1 MFRRILIPTDF
12 STASEWA
19 FDDALRIA
27 ASTGGE
33 LLVLHVRRTWSTD
46 PAALRFP
53 ADASLYEYA
62 EQLELDKLLHRAHA
76 LHADVNARMIVRQA
90 PEAGPEICRTARDEN
105 ADLIVISI
113 HASHHVAHLFVGST
127 TKEVLS
133 DAPAPVL
140 AVRYGTRKRQ
150 SMRRLLVPIHLE
162 QSTTSALELA
172 AAVARKGDGELR
184 LLTVCEDDEP
194 RAIEHLRS
202 LASTIEGVAVSSRV
216 ILGSDSAKEI
226 VRQASR
232 EDVDAIFINGGQST
246 GERKLEIIRHSPAP
260 VMIVPEHGSFG

>member
-27 ASTGGE
+27 ASPGGE
-33 LLVLHVRRTWSTD
+33 LLVLHVRRTWSSD

-62 EQLELDKLLHRAHA
+62 EQLELDKLRHRAHA
-76 LHADVNARMIVRQA
+76 LHADVNARIIVRQA
-90 PEAGPEICRTARDEN
+90 PAAGPEICRTARDEH

-127 TKEVLS
+127 TKEVIS
-133 DAPAPVL
+133 NAPAPVL

-150 SMRRLLVPIHLE
+150 SMRRLLVPIRLE
-162 QSTTSALELA
+162 QSTTPALQLA
-172 AAVARKGDGELR
+172 AAVARKETGELR
-184 LLTVCEDDEP
+184 LVTVCEDDD
-194 RAIEHLRS
+194 AGAMEHLRS
-202 LASTIEGVAVSSRV
+202 LAATIEGVAVSSRV
-216 ILGSDSAKEI
+216 VVGSDSAREI

-232 EDVDAIFINGGQST
+232 EDVDAIFINGGET
-246 GERKLEIIRHSPAP
+246 AGERKLEIIRHSPAP
-260 VMIVPEHGSFG
+260 VMIVPSNASFG